1 MERMQKFMA
10 DSGNIQDQL
19 LCLHVGGTNGKGSTS
34 AILESLLHAT
44 GVKVGCYTGPHLLRW
59 NERFHIDGKA
69 IADDQFAGLATRV
82 RKASEEFGQKY
93 PDMGPLTWFEFLT
106 VMAFTYF
113 VENKV
118 EVAILEVGLG
128 GRYDATNVLSKPAAT
143 AITNV
148 DLDHTQILGDTVA
161 QIASEKA
168 GIIKAGIPVISAATG
183 EALREIKKAAIDKQ
197 APIIVV
203 PAILPSMPWI
213 EEVLDELKL
222 IGSHQRINAM
232 VALSVID
239 VARQDSRFA
248 KLPVMTKQTAI
259 AGLRNVYWPGRL
271 QYLTDQK
278 LILDGAHNP
287 AGAKALRQALD
298 EKFAGNGRI
307 FILGFFANKD
317 VEGWLTNLLRPTDFV
332 ITTEVAAKR
341 QVMPAEQIAR
351 LVEDVGCSV
360 LCVTDVGKALEIAR
374 SKRHDDEI
382 IVATGSFYVVKEC
395 MLSLGWTSVEDG
407 RQLMPIERT

>member
-1 MERMQKFMA
+1 MA

-19 LCLHVGGTNGKGSTS
+19 LSLHVGGTNGKGSTS
-34 AILESLLHAT
+34 AILESLLHAN

-59 NERFHIDGKA
+59 NERFHIDGQA
-69 IADDQFAGLATRV
+69 IADDEFAELATRV
-82 RKASEEFGQKY
+82 RQSSEEFGQKY

-118 EVAILEVGLG
+118 EAAILEVGLG

-148 DLDHTQILGDTVA
+148 DLDHTQILGDTVN

-168 GIIKAGIPVISAATG
+168 GIIKTGIPIVSAATG
-183 EALREIKKAAIDKQ
+183 EALKEIQKVAQEKQ
-197 APIIVV
+197 APIVVV
-203 PAILPSMPWI
+203 PAKLSSMPWI

-248 KLPVMTKQTAI
+248 KLPAMTKQTAI
-259 AGLRNVYWPGRL
+259 VGLRNVYWPGRL
-271 QYLTDQK
+271 QYLQDER

-298 EKFAGNGRI
+298 EKFVGNGRI
-307 FILGFFANKD
+307 FVLGFFANKD

-351 LVEDVGCSV
+351 LVEHIGCSV
-360 LCVTDVGKALEIAR
+360 LCVSDVGKALEIAR
-374 SKRHDDEI
+374 SKRHDDQI
-382 IVATGSFYVVKEC
+382 VVATGSFYVVKEC